1 MMASSKLHNDPDA
14 ARLWRR
20 CRNDHS
26 LRWLLEGV
34 MSSRRPELGRIL
46 LLSPIEFFGQF
57 QARLGPKLSLLFNLT
72 GFPYLSGNLKE
83 TSKSLQRMMAGR
95 AGESTQSGNAKKAMA
110 DWVAANGRQVQDL
123 AVAAVLETA
132 RRNEPLQLL
141 VKSDLPV
148 TAVRVAQLV
157 P

>member
-1 MMASSKLHNDPDA
+1 MMAPGNLHNDPDA

-20 CRNDHS
+20 CRDDHS

-83 TSKSLQRMMAGR
+83 ISKSLQRMMAGR
-95 AGESTQSGNAKKAMA
+95 AVESKQSGNAKKAMA
-110 DWVAANGRQVQDL
+110 DW
-123 AVAAVLETA
+123 AAVLGKPFRDEA
-132 RRNEPLQLL
+132 LL
-141 VKSDLPV
+141 
-148 TAVRVAQLV
+148 AAIRVALDPAGQENA
-157 P
+157 